1 MNYQNKV
8 YLSLSLLLLTSC
20 SMKNE
25 STFILVCKGDE
36 NISMRI
42 KLGTQEDFT
51 EENEKTTRTYVFID
65 KVLEGYECTKFND
78 KEIDCQTYSKNDD
91 RERYTESF
99 NQVGISINR
108 ISGEIQ
114 SQQTNKFKQIGFE
127 KYILNTFK
135 GTCEKSSSNK
145 I

>member
-1 MNYQNKV
+1 
-8 YLSLSLLLLTSC
+8 
-20 SMKNE
+20 MKNE
-25 STFILVCKGDE
+25 STFNLVCKGDE
-36 NISMRI
+36 NISMKI
-42 KLGTQEDFT
+42 KVGTKEDFT
-51 EENEKTTRTYVFID
+51 QVNGKTTRTYVFID

-78 KEIDCQTYSKNDD
+78 KEIDCQTYSKNVDKD
-91 RERYTESF
+91 RYTESF

-114 SQQTNKFKQIGFE
+114 SQQTNNFKQVGFE
-127 KYILNTFK
+127 KYILNTFN

>member
-1 MNYQNKV
+1 MYYKK
-8 YLSLSLLLLTSC
+8 YFLCLFLIHLTSC

-25 STFILVCKGDE
+25 NTFNLVCKGDE

-51 EENEKTTRTYVFID
+51 QVKEKTTRTYVFVD

-78 KEIDCQTYSKNDD
+78 KEIDCQTYSKTDD
-91 RERYTESF
+91 KERYTESF

-114 SQQTNKFKQIGFE
+114 SQQKKKFKQIGFE